1 MGLIRTAA
9 VEEGFFR
16 GVQQATM
23 VIVRSVNSLKC
34 RSAENKKP
42 MISPNSTDSSS
53 QLAQGFKPRHVTM
66 LSIAGIIGAG
76 LFVGSGHAI
85 AAAGPAVLLA
95 YLFSGLLVVLVMR
108 MLGEMAVA
116 NPDTG
121 SFSTYADQAIGRW
134 AGFTIGWLYWWFW
147 VLVIPIEALAAG
159 HVLNQW
165 FPQVDAWLFAL
176 GSIIALVVTNLF
188 SVSKYGEFEFWFAM
202 AKVVAII
209 GFIGVGFAVLMGW
222 IPDREVSGLSGLMA
236 EHGGFAPNG
245 LSAVVG
251 AFITIMFSFIGTEA
265 VTIAAA
271 ESNDPSRNI
280 AKATRSVIWRIGVF
294 YLLSIF
300 VVISVVPW
308 NDPLLASVGSY
319 QRALEIMNIPH
330 AKFMVDI
337 VVLIAV
343 ASCMNSSIYIASRM
357 LFSLG
362 RRGDAPKMLKA
373 TSSEGVP
380 RAAVIAST
388 VIGASITV
396 WSYFMPAGLF
406 QFLLASSGAIALLVY
421 LAIAV
426 SQLRMRR
433 ILQQR
438 NVELTFRM
446 WLFPW
451 LTWLVIVFICAAL
464 AVMMITPEHRT
475 EVTTTIGLALAIS
488 FIGLVTS
495 RHPSPAAR
503 ATSVG

>member
-1 MGLIRTAA
+1 M
-9 VEEGFFR
+9 
-16 GVQQATM
+16 
-23 VIVRSVNSLKC
+23 NSLCSKE
-34 RSAENKKP
+34 SNG
-42 MISPNSTDSSS
+42 
-53 QLAQGFKPRHVTM
+53 QLAQGVKPRHVTM

-165 FPQVDAWLFAL
+165 FPQIDTWLFAL
-176 GSIIALVVTNLF
+176 VSIVLLVITNLF

-209 GFIGVGFAVLMGW
+209 GFIGLGFAVLMGW
-222 IPDREVSGLSGLMA
+222 IPEREASGLSRLLE

-271 ESNDPSRNI
+271 ESSNPAQNI
-280 AKATRSVIWRIGVF
+280 ARATRSVIWRIGVF

-319 QRALEIMNIPH
+319 QRALELMNIPH
-330 AKFMVDI
+330 AKLLVDI

-343 ASCMNSSIYIASRM
+343 ASCMNSSIYISSRM

-362 RRGDAPKMLKA
+362 RRGDAPKPLKV
-373 TSSEGVP
+373 TSLAGVP
-380 RAAVIAST
+380 RAAVVAST
-388 VIGASITV
+388 VIGAGVTLF
-396 WSYFMPAGLF
+396 SYFMPAGLF

-421 LAIAV
+421 LVIAV
-426 SQLRMRR
+426 SQLRMRK
-433 ILQQR
+433 ILRRQK
-438 NVELTFRM
+438 VELTFQM

-464 AVMMITPEHRT
+464 AVMMVTPEHRT
-475 EVTTTIGLALAIS
+475 EVSATIGLALVIS

-495 RHPSPAAR
+495 RQHRQSKSTFSLGDA
-503 ATSVG
+503 

>member
-1 MGLIRTAA
+1 MT
-9 VEEGFFR
+9 
-16 GVQQATM
+16 
-23 VIVRSVNSLKC
+23 SLNPK
-34 RSAENKKP
+34 
-42 MISPNSTDSSS
+42 DSNG

-116 NPDTG
+116 HPDTG

-176 GSIIALVVTNLF
+176 LSIVLLVITNLF

-202 AKVVAII
+202 AKVIAII
-209 GFIGVGFAVLMGW
+209 GFIGLGFAVLMGW
-222 IPDREVSGLSGLMA
+222 IPEREASGLSTLMA

-245 LSAVVG
+245 MSAVVG

-271 ESNDPSRNI
+271 ESNNPAQNI
-280 AKATRSVIWRIGVF
+280 AKATRSVIWRIGIF

-308 NDPLLASVGSY
+308 NDPQLASVGSY
-319 QRALEIMNIPH
+319 QRALELMNIPN
-330 AKFMVDI
+330 AKFLVDV

-343 ASCMNSSIYIASRM
+343 ASCMNSSIYISSRM
-357 LFSLG
+357 LYSLG
-362 RRGDAPKMLKA
+362 RRGDAPPALKV
-373 TSSEGVP
+373 TSGAGVP

-388 VIGASITV
+388 VIGAGVTLL
-396 WSYFMPAGLF
+396 SYFMPAGLF

-421 LAIAV
+421 LVIAI

-433 ILQQR
+433 RLER
-438 NVELTFRM
+438 EKVEMTLRM

-451 LTWLVIVFICAAL
+451 LTWLVIAFICAAL
-464 AVMMITPEHRT
+464 AVMMITPEHRL
-475 EVTTTIGLALAIS
+475 EVTSTIGLALLIS
-488 FIGLVTS
+488 FVGLITS
-495 RHPSPAAR
+495 RQHGPAAR
-503 ATSVG
+503 VAAVGKA

>member
-1 MGLIRTAA
+1 
-9 VEEGFFR
+9 
-16 GVQQATM
+16 
-23 VIVRSVNSLKC
+23 
-34 RSAENKKP
+34 
-42 MISPNSTDSSS
+42 MISPNSMDSSS

-159 HVLNQW
+159 HVLHQW

-222 IPDREVSGLSGLMA
+222 VPDREVSGLSGLMA

-271 ESNDPSRNI
+271 ESNNPAQNI

-319 QRALEIMNIPH
+319 QRALEIMNIPN
-330 AKFMVDI
+330 AKFMVDV

-357 LFSLG
+357 LYSLG
-362 RRGDAPKMLKA
+362 RRGDAPKPLKA
-373 TSSEGVP
+373 TSAAGVP

-388 VIGASITV
+388 VLGASITV

-406 QFLLASSGAIALLVY
+406 EFLLASSGAIALLVY

-438 NVELTFRM
+438 KVELTFRM

-451 LTWLVIVFICAAL
+451 LTWLVIGFICAAL
-464 AVMMITPEHRT
+464 AVMMITPQHRT

-488 FIGLVTS
+488 FIGLITS
-495 RHPSPAAR
+495 RHPAPAAR

>member
-1 MGLIRTAA
+1 
-9 VEEGFFR
+9 
-16 GVQQATM
+16 
-23 VIVRSVNSLKC
+23 
-34 RSAENKKP
+34 
-42 MISPNSTDSSS
+42 MISPNSMDSSS

-159 HVLNQW
+159 HVLHQW

-222 IPDREVSGLSGLMA
+222 VPEREVSGLSGLMA

-271 ESNDPSRNI
+271 ESNNPAQNI

-308 NDPLLASVGSY
+308 NDPLLASLGSY
-319 QRALEIMNIPH
+319 QRALEIMNIPN
-330 AKFMVDI
+330 AKFMVDV

-357 LFSLG
+357 LYSLG
-362 RRGDAPKMLKA
+362 RRGDAPKTLKT
-373 TSSEGVP
+373 TSAAGVP

-388 VIGASITV
+388 VLGASITV

-406 QFLLASSGAIALLVY
+406 EFLLASSGAIALLVY

-438 NVELTFRM
+438 KVELTFRM

-451 LTWLVIVFICAAL
+451 LTWLVIGFICAAL
-464 AVMMITPEHRT
+464 AVMMITPQHRT

-488 FIGLVTS
+488 FIGLMTS
-495 RHPSPAAR
+495 RHPAPAAR

>member
-1 MGLIRTAA
+1 MT
-9 VEEGFFR
+9 
-16 GVQQATM
+16 
-23 VIVRSVNSLKC
+23 SLNPK
-34 RSAENKKP
+34 
-42 MISPNSTDSSS
+42 DSNG

-116 NPDTG
+116 HPDTG

-176 GSIIALVVTNLF
+176 LSIVLLVITNLF

-202 AKVVAII
+202 AKVIAII
-209 GFIGVGFAVLMGW
+209 GFIGLGFAVLIGW
-222 IPDREVSGLSGLMA
+222 IPEREASGLSTLMA

-245 LSAVVG
+245 MSAVVG

-271 ESNDPSRNI
+271 ESNNPAQNI
-280 AKATRSVIWRIGVF
+280 AKATRSVIWRIGIF

-308 NDPLLASVGSY
+308 NDPQLASVGSY
-319 QRALEIMNIPH
+319 QRALELMNIPN
-330 AKFMVDI
+330 AKFLVDV

-343 ASCMNSSIYIASRM
+343 ASCMNSSIYISSRM
-357 LFSLG
+357 LYSLG
-362 RRGDAPKMLKA
+362 RRGDAPPALKV
-373 TSSEGVP
+373 TSAAGVP
-380 RAAVIAST
+380 RPAVIAST
-388 VIGASITV
+388 VIGAGVTLL
-396 WSYFMPAGLF
+396 SYFMPAGLF

-421 LAIAV
+421 LVIAI

-433 ILQQR
+433 RLER
-438 NVELTFRM
+438 EKVEMTLRM

-451 LTWLVIVFICAAL
+451 LTWLVIAFICAAL
-464 AVMMITPEHRT
+464 AVMMITPEHRL
-475 EVTTTIGLALAIS
+475 EVTSTIGLALLIS
-488 FIGLVTS
+488 FVGLITS
-495 RHPSPAAR
+495 RQHGPAGRVA
-503 ATSVG
+503 AVSKA

>member
-1 MGLIRTAA
+1 
-9 VEEGFFR
+9 
-16 GVQQATM
+16 
-23 VIVRSVNSLKC
+23 
-34 RSAENKKP
+34 
-42 MISPNSTDSSS
+42 MISPNSMDSSS

-222 IPDREVSGLSGLMA
+222 VPDREVSGLTGLMA

-330 AKFMVDI
+330 AKFMVDV

-373 TSSEGVP
+373 TSSAGVP

-388 VIGASITV
+388 VLGALITV

-433 ILQQR
+433 ILRQR

-495 RHPSPAAR
+495 RHPAPAAR
-503 ATSVG
+503 VTSAG

>member
-1 MGLIRTAA
+1 
-9 VEEGFFR
+9 
-16 GVQQATM
+16 
-23 VIVRSVNSLKC
+23 
-34 RSAENKKP
+34 
-42 MISPNSTDSSS
+42 MISPNSKDSSS

-176 GSIIALVVTNLF
+176 ASIIALVVTNLF

-209 GFIGVGFAVLMGW
+209 GFISVGFAVLLGW
-222 IPDREVSGLSGLMA
+222 VPHREVSGLSSLMA

-271 ESNDPSRNI
+271 ESNNPAQNI

-319 QRALEIMNIPH
+319 QRALEIMNIPN
-330 AKFMVDI
+330 AKFMVDV

-357 LFSLG
+357 LYSLG
-362 RRGDAPKMLKA
+362 RRGDAPQALKA
-373 TSSEGVP
+373 TSAAGVP

-388 VIGASITV
+388 VLGAALTV

-406 QFLLASSGAIALLVY
+406 EFLLASSGAIALLVY

-433 ILQQR
+433 ILRQR
-438 NVELTFRM
+438 KVELTFRM

-475 EVTTTIGLALAIS
+475 EVTTTITLALAIS
-488 FIGLVTS
+488 FIGLLTS
-495 RHPSPAAR
+495 RHPEPAAR
-503 ATSVG
+503 VTSTG

>member
-1 MGLIRTAA
+1 MT
-9 VEEGFFR
+9 
-16 GVQQATM
+16 
-23 VIVRSVNSLKC
+23 SLNPK
-34 RSAENKKP
+34 
-42 MISPNSTDSSS
+42 DSNG

-116 NPDTG
+116 HPDTG

-176 GSIIALVVTNLF
+176 LSIVLLVITNLF

-202 AKVVAII
+202 AKVIAII
-209 GFIGVGFAVLMGW
+209 GFIGLGFAVLMGW
-222 IPDREVSGLSGLMA
+222 IPEREASGLSTLMA

-245 LSAVVG
+245 MSAVVG

-271 ESNDPSRNI
+271 ESNNPAQNI
-280 AKATRSVIWRIGVF
+280 AKATRSVIWRIGIF

-308 NDPLLASVGSY
+308 NDPQLASVGSY
-319 QRALEIMNIPH
+319 QRALELMNIPN
-330 AKFMVDI
+330 AKFLVDV

-343 ASCMNSSIYIASRM
+343 ASCMNSSIYISSRM
-357 LFSLG
+357 LYSLG
-362 RRGDAPKMLKA
+362 RRGDAPPALKM
-373 TSSEGVP
+373 TSAAGVP

-388 VIGASITV
+388 VIGAGVTLL
-396 WSYFMPAGLF
+396 SYFMPAGLF

-421 LAIAV
+421 LVIAI

-433 ILQQR
+433 RLER
-438 NVELTFRM
+438 EKVEMTLRM

-451 LTWLVIVFICAAL
+451 LTWLVIAFICAAL
-464 AVMMITPEHRT
+464 AVMMITPEHRL
-475 EVTTTIGLALAIS
+475 EVTSTIGLALLIS
-488 FIGLVTS
+488 FVGLITS
-495 RHPSPAAR
+495 RQHGPAAR
-503 ATSVG
+503 VAAVGKA

>member
-1 MGLIRTAA
+1 
-9 VEEGFFR
+9 
-16 GVQQATM
+16 
-23 VIVRSVNSLKC
+23 
-34 RSAENKKP
+34 
-42 MISPNSTDSSS
+42 MISPSSKDSSG

-95 YLFSGLLVVLVMR
+95 YLASGLLVVLVMR

-165 FPQVDAWLFAL
+165 FAQVEAWQFAL
-176 GSIIALVVTNLF
+176 ASIIALVVTNLF

-209 GFIGVGFAVLMGW
+209 GFIGVGFAVLTGW
-222 IPDREVSGLSGLMA
+222 VPDRQVSGLSGLMA

-271 ESNDPSRNI
+271 ESSHPAQNI

-308 NDPLLASVGSY
+308 NDPLLAATGSY

-330 AKFMVDI
+330 AKFMVDV

-357 LFSLG
+357 LFSLA
-362 RRGDAPKMLKA
+362 RRGDAPRPLKA
-373 TSSEGVP
+373 TSAGGVP
-380 RAAVIAST
+380 RAAVLAST
-388 VIGASITV
+388 VLGAAITV

-406 QFLLASSGAIALLVY
+406 EFLLASSGAIALLVY

-433 ILQQR
+433 MLRRQ

-451 LTWLVIVFICAAL
+451 LTWLVILFICAAL
-464 AVMMITPEHRT
+464 TVMMISPQHRT
-475 EVTTTIGLALAIS
+475 EVITTIGLALAIS

-495 RHPSPAAR
+495 RQSAQPAR
-503 ATSVG
+503 ATSAG

>member
-1 MGLIRTAA
+1 
-9 VEEGFFR
+9 
-16 GVQQATM
+16 
-23 VIVRSVNSLKC
+23 
-34 RSAENKKP
+34 
-42 MISPNSTDSSS
+42 MISPNSMDSSS

-236 EHGGFAPNG
+236 DHGGFAPNG

-362 RRGDAPKMLKA
+362 RRGDAPKMLKV
-373 TSSEGVP
+373 TSSVGVP

-388 VIGASITV
+388 VLGALITV

-433 ILQQR
+433 ILRQR

-495 RHPSPAAR
+495 RQPAPAAR
-503 ATSVG
+503 VTSVG

>member
-1 MGLIRTAA
+1 MT
-9 VEEGFFR
+9 
-16 GVQQATM
+16 
-23 VIVRSVNSLKC
+23 SLNPK
-34 RSAENKKP
+34 
-42 MISPNSTDSSS
+42 DSNG

-116 NPDTG
+116 HPDTG

-176 GSIIALVVTNLF
+176 LSIVLLVITNLF

-202 AKVVAII
+202 AKVIAII
-209 GFIGVGFAVLMGW
+209 GFIGLGFAVLMGW
-222 IPDREVSGLSGLMA
+222 IPEREASGLSTLMA

-245 LSAVVG
+245 MSAVVG

-271 ESNDPSRNI
+271 ESNNPAQNI
-280 AKATRSVIWRIGVF
+280 AKATRSVIWRIGIF

-308 NDPLLASVGSY
+308 NDPQLASVGSY
-319 QRALEIMNIPH
+319 QRALELMNIPN
-330 AKFMVDI
+330 AKFLVDV

-343 ASCMNSSIYIASRM
+343 ASCMNSSIYISSRM
-357 LFSLG
+357 LYSLG
-362 RRGDAPKMLKA
+362 RRGDAPPALKV
-373 TSSEGVP
+373 TSAAGVP

-388 VIGASITV
+388 VIGAGVTLL
-396 WSYFMPAGLF
+396 SYFMPAGLF

-421 LAIAV
+421 LVIAI

-433 ILQQR
+433 RLER
-438 NVELTFRM
+438 EKVEMTLRM

-451 LTWLVIVFICAAL
+451 LTWLVIAFICAAL
-464 AVMMITPEHRT
+464 AVMMITPEHRL
-475 EVTTTIGLALAIS
+475 EVTSTIGLALLIS
-488 FIGLVTS
+488 FVGLITS
-495 RHPSPAAR
+495 RQHGPAAR
-503 ATSVG
+503 VAAVGKA

>member
-1 MGLIRTAA
+1 MRRVRDAA
-9 VEEGFFR
+9 TGKNDDRLTLSQYALTSITRE
-16 GVQQATM
+16 QKKTM
-23 VIVRSVNSLKC
+23 NNLNS
-34 RSAENKKP
+34 R
-42 MISPNSTDSSS
+42 DSNG

-165 FPQVDAWLFAL
+165 FPQIDTWLFAL
-176 GSIIALVVTNLF
+176 TSIILLVVTNLF

-209 GFIGVGFAVLMGW
+209 GFIGLGFAVLMGW
-222 IPDREVSGLSGLMA
+222 IPEREASGLSRLME

-271 ESNDPSRNI
+271 ESSNPAQNI

-319 QRALEIMNIPH
+319 QRALELMNIPH
-330 AKFMVDI
+330 AKLMVDV

-362 RRGDAPKMLKA
+362 KRGDAPKPLKV
-373 TSSEGVP
+373 TSSDGVP

-388 VIGASITV
+388 VLGAGVTLF
-396 WSYFMPAGLF
+396 SYFMPAGLF

-421 LAIAV
+421 LVIAV
-426 SQLRMRR
+426 SQLRMRK
-433 ILQQR
+433 ILLRQ
-438 NVELTFRM
+438 NVTLTFKM

-451 LTWLVIVFICAAL
+451 LTWLVIAFICAAL
-464 AVMMITPEHRT
+464 AVMMVTPEHRM
-475 EVTTTIGLALAIS
+475 EVSSTIGLALVIS
-488 FIGLVTS
+488 FIGLVT
-495 RHPSPAAR
+495 AR
-503 ATSVG
+503 QHGQPRSAVSAESA